1 MSNPSPSA
9 VVLTPES
16 KVGCRAGV
24 VLRRVAGEHMLV
36 PAVTREIDL
45 DSLFL
50 LNAVGVFIWE
60 RLDGVRP
67 VRELGAAVAQGFAV
81 DAGRAL
87 ADTLA
92 FLADPAGRNLVEVA

>member
-1 MSNPSPSA
+1 MSNTSPLSMA
-9 VVLTPES
+9 LNPES
-16 KVGCRAGV
+16 KVGCKAGV

-60 RLDGVRP
+60 RLDGVQT
-67 VRELGAAVAQGFAV
+67 VRSLAGAVARSFAV
-81 DAGRAL
+81 DSGPAL

-92 FLADPAGRNLVEVA
+92 FLSALAGRNLVEVA